1 MALFSIA
8 AAGLLIAQSGS
19 GLAQMTA
26 VEQTLADKIK
36 CDEWKK
42 NQNGSWMSKPD
53 TKIGSYSFSNTTV
66 APGGWSLEGADV
78 GTVLNKKCAK
88 STDLREP
95 AITRQIA

>member
-1 MALFSIA
+1 MMGDQYIRAMSVVAVTAF
-8 AAGLLIAQSGS
+8 LIGQSGK
-19 GLAQMTA
+19 GLAQLTTA
-26 VEQTLADKIK
+26 EQALADKVK

-88 STDLREP
+88 STDR
-95 AITRQIA
+95 